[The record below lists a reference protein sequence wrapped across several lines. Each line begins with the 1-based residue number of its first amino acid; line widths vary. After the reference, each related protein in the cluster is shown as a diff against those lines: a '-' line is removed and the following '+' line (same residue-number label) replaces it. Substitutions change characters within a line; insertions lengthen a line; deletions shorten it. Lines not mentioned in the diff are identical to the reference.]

1 MAMDYSKQGETFDM
15 SRSIRFTSASI
26 LAGVAT
32 ALVWLKAPIIPAVLG
47 ALGAGLVLYW
57 RAQRAAN

>member
-1 MAMDYSKQGETFDM
+1 M
-15 SRSIRFTSASI
+15 SRSLQLTSASV

-32 ALVWLKAPIIPAVLG
+32 ALVWFKAPIIPAVVG

-57 RAQRAAN
+57 RSQRAAN